1 MKMRSTLPWLI
12 MAALMLVLMGSD
24 LSVMGEGLMLML
36 VLMVILMVFW
46 MKSRDLDQVEA
57 DIVTL
62 FFLGDIH
69 YLRLD
74 AEIIQ

>member
-1 MKMRSTLPWLI
+1 

-36 VLMVILMVFW
+36 VILMVFW

>member
-1 MKMRSTLPWLI
+1 

-62 FFLGDIH
+62 FFLGDLR